1 MFEGKYFLF
10 TLEKGIG
17 TDYAVFLTDTMEY
30 GMGWLAAWKE
40 YHKCHPKAVA
50 FVLRGDSYRTSP
62 IPEAE
67 AENLNVY
74 QIFGW
79 NDSVID
85 YMKFVLEKR
94 KDIAA

>member
-1 MFEGKYFLF
+1 MEASVNHM
-10 TLEKGIG
+10 LEKGIG
-17 TDYAVFLTDTMEY
+17 TDYAVFLTDTEEY
-30 GMGWLAAWKE
+30 GEGWLAAWKQ
-40 YHKCHPKAVA
+40 YHKRHPKVVA
-50 FVLRGDSYRTSP
+50 FVLRGDSYMTTP

-67 AENLNVY
+67 AEKLNVY

-94 KDIAA
+94 KGVTA

>member
-1 MFEGKYFLF
+1 M
-10 TLEKGIG
+10 
-17 TDYAVFLTDTMEY
+17 
-30 GMGWLAAWKE
+30 
-40 YHKCHPKAVA
+40 
-50 FVLRGDSYRTSP
+50 TSP

-67 AENLNVY
+67 AEKLNVY

-94 KDIAA
+94 KSVVA

>member
-1 MFEGKYFLF
+1 MARKVYQNRSRQRDDSFRIRLSTNTE
-10 TLEKGIG
+10 
-17 TDYAVFLTDTMEY
+17 EY
-30 GMGWLAAWKE
+30 GTGWLATWKN
-40 YHKCHPKAVA
+40 YHKRHPKAVA
-50 FVLRGDSYRTSP
+50 FVLRGDSYMTSP

-67 AENLNVY
+67 AKRLNVY

-94 KDIAA
+94 KGV

>member
-1 MFEGKYFLF
+1 M
-10 TLEKGIG
+10 
-17 TDYAVFLTDTMEY
+17 
-30 GMGWLAAWKE
+30 
-40 YHKCHPKAVA
+40 
-50 FVLRGDSYRTSP
+50 TSP

-67 AENLNVY
+67 AKRLNVY

-94 KDIAA
+94 KGVATWEEEHFVPRELRFGRLSGESSDRFPFWGTIFYFSRGNDS